1 MTHASVPT
9 DELLALGITDNF
21 VRLSVGLENPRDLVD
36 DLEQA
41 LLKAVNVFN
50 VFAIVVLYVSHPAED
65 KKEINQL
72 HFRDF
77 STHLTLTYIK
87 YITLKC
93 NVYSFLLYLGLLSIE
108 MIQIW
113 NFELF
118 LSVGPTAGKFECIGF
133 ILSEIIC
140 GSIKENGDLE
150 SKLGF
155 VQYWSRF

>member
-21 VRLSVGLENPRDLVD
+21 VRLSVGLENPRDLID

-41 LLKAVNVFN
+41 MLKAVNVFN

-77 STHLTLTYIK
+77 STQLTLTYIK
-87 YITLKC
+87 YRTLKSI
-93 NVYSFLLYLGLLSIE
+93 VYSFLLYLGLLSIE
-108 MIQIW
+108 IL

-140 GSIKENGDLE
+140 GSVKENGDLE

-155 VQYWSRF
+155 IQYWCRF